1 MQQNEESYYT
11 RYCRTGRRFQ
21 LIGGAVLAAA
31 VAAHL
36 LTGGHALILLVG
48 VVGFAALIFGSM
60 NMRPANMIKAFAMQL
75 QMTGDRDFA
84 QGLLEAIEKNGR
96 TMLSGQGFSSVQQAI
111 VSYIQREDADKALV
125 DALCEAA
132 KKNLR
137 KLRF

>member
-1 MQQNEESYYT
+1 MQQNGETLYA
-11 RYCRTGRRFQ
+11 RYCRAGCRFEI
-21 LIGGAVLAAA
+21 IGGAVLA
-31 VAAHL
+31 VAAAAHM
-36 LTGGHALILLVG
+36 LTGGHAVTVLAGIAGLALLV
-48 VVGFAALIFGSM
+48 FGAM